1 MVRKISRGLLASLVC
16 SVLIFGCTKDKED
29 VPKEETSNE
38 MTYTFQSNISLITM
52 EGITPEYSYVMLFEC
67 DQEGSKIKNNKIEP
81 IEKGKEYT
89 FTADPH
95 AAKVKV
101 YYKHKPMYSSS
112 GGSTIGWIQQVFYL
126 EKGKNAKITI
136 TGESVIGPTEP

>member
-1 MVRKISRGLLASLVC
+1 MVKSISRGLLASLVC
-16 SVLIFGCTKDKED
+16 AVLLIGCTKENEISD
-29 VPKEETSNE
+29 E
-38 MTYTFQSNISLITM
+38 MTYTFQSNVSLITM
-52 EGITPEYSYVMLFEC
+52 EGITPEASYVMLFEC

-95 AAKVKV
+95 ATKVKV
-101 YYKHKPMYSSS
+101 YYYHKPMYSSY

-126 EKGKNAKITI
+126 EKGKNVKISI
-136 TGESVIGPTEP
+136 TGESVIGSNEP

>member
-1 MVRKISRGLLASLVC
+1 MSTKIHRCVLASLIC
-16 SVLIFGCTKDKED
+16 SVLFFGCS
-29 VPKEETSNE
+29 KEEDSGT
-38 MTYTFQSNISLITM
+38 TYTFQSNVSLITT
-52 EGITPEYSYVMLFEC
+52 EGVTPEASYVMLFEC

-101 YYKHKPMYSSS
+101 YYKHKPMYSSY

-126 EKGKNAKITI
+126 EKGKNVKITI
-136 TGESVIGPTEP
+136 TGESVIGSNEP